1 MSYKI
6 VKKENVRKRPMWLVR
21 LLLSFT
27 PRIYEVRD
35 TRDSAR
41 AVLRYLR
48 MKIGDIS
55 RMTGK
60 STLCVS
66 IGDDEVSV
74 VSRRGRKYLN
84 FQIQGVTRL
93 TR

>member
-1 MSYKI
+1 
-6 VKKENVRKRPMWLVR
+6 
-21 LLLSFT
+21 
-27 PRIYEVRD
+27 
-35 TRDSAR
+35 
-41 AVLRYLR
+41 

-84 FQIQGVTRL
+84 FQIQGITRL